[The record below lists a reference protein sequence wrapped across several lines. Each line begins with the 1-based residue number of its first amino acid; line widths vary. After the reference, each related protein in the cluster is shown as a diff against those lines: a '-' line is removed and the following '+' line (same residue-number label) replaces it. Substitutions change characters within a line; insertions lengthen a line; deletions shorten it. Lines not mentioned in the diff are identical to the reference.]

1 MNSNTRLILAN
12 IVAGAAITLAGLV
25 GIDRIVAEYLRNSGY
40 QALPLFIDGTVL
52 FDTVTGKDISKF
64 LIGLVITGAGL
75 ALLAK
80 VKARTAA
87 FGLLFVGAVQLLA
100 TLVAGVTKNL
110 FGRLRPFELL
120 KSGDWSNE
128 WFVDGS
134 SFPSGHAL
142 NSASF
147 FASSNLLLI
156 AAAAGAL
163 FGGDST
169 FRSVSALE
177 VVKTSSRLLFEMQ
190 LALVLL
196 SLARGLLDF
205 IWSIRQLNYCIAAIG
220 AVPENLDA
228 ERNSAFGAVV
238 ARLLNPALSSF
249 NAGVRGYYFALAAA
263 VWLFGPLAFMGA
275 TVGAVALLLWRQR
288 SSPAAAAINDLRM
301 MLDD

>member
-134 SFPSGHAL
+134 SFPSGHAGFYFGL
-142 NSASF
+142 F
-147 FASSNLLLI
+147 LPLVFVFPRWRWPLLI
-156 AAAAGAL
+156 VPWFIAIARVNANHHFVSDVGASIMIAGAL
-163 FGGDST
+163 T
-169 FRSVSALE
+169 LW
-177 VVKTSSRLLFEMQ
+177 L
-190 LALVLL
+190 
-196 SLARGLLDF
+196 
-205 IWSIRQLNYCIAAIG
+205 
-220 AVPENLDA
+220 
-228 ERNSAFGAVV
+228 
-238 ARLLNPALSSF
+238 ARLLRHRLPSAS
-249 NAGVRGYYFALAAA
+249 LA
-263 VWLFGPLAFMGA
+263 P
-275 TVGAVALLLWRQR
+275 R
-288 SSPAAAAINDLRM
+288 
-301 MLDD
+301 